1 LRLTPQEITIIHTL
15 YLVKHSFIL
24 CPANITHQTLMCSM
38 QSLRGIR
45 LLSRRPLAQSLR
57 LKPDAHRLR
66 PAYIHPRYSS
76 TGYGD
81 DSADSHGKDPLAQG
95 VSPRTRELE
104 HPGPSQHKSSRESK
118 AEKGPEGSRGGKKH
132 GARGSVKEGS
142 NHDNSKNS
150 H

>member
-1 LRLTPQEITIIHTL
+1 M
-15 YLVKHSFIL
+15 
-24 CPANITHQTLMCSM
+24 NQTLMCIK
-38 QSLRGIR
+38 QHLGGIR
-45 LLSRRPLAQSLR
+45 LLSCRPITQSLR
-57 LKPDAHRLR
+57 LKPDVHQLR

-104 HPGPSQHKSSRESK
+104 HPGPSQHKSAKGLK
-118 AEKGPEGSRGGKKH
+118 AEKGSQGQSGGKGH

-142 NHDNSKNS
+142 NRDNLQSRTK
-150 H
+150 